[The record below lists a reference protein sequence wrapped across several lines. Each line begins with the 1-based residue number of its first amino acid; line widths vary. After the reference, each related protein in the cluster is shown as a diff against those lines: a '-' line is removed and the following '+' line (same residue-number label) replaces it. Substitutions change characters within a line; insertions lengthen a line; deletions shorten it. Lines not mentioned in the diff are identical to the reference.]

1 MTQTHS
7 NVNLIVYHHF
17 LLLRYAP
24 LLLVIDFSLLFLSL
38 FFAMAMSVTI
48 NIANILS
55 LNLNCDNSD
64 TGSGGGCVVMSVM
77 LFVVFTLCFV
87 VRRCAAMFTDAMVSL
102 GRHLL

>member
-1 MTQTHS
+1 MTQTYS

-64 TGSGGGCVVMSVM
+64 TGSGGCVVMSVM

-87 VRRCAAMFTDAMVSL
+87 VCRCAAMFTDAMVSL